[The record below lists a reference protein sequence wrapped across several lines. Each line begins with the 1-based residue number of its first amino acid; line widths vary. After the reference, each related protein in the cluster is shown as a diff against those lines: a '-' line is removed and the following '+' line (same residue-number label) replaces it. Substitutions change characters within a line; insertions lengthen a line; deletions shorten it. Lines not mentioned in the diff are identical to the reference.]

1 MIRVLVWLDEG
12 PLRGG
17 RLLTVFLRGG
27 RGKDLSGL
35 SFIRALIPLVKAPA
49 S

>member
-1 MIRVLVWLDEG
+1 MLVWLDKG
-12 PLRGG
+12 PLLGG

-27 RGKDLSGL
+27 RGKDLSGT
-35 SFIRALIPLVKAPA
+35 SFIRALILLVKAPP